1 MTELDEATKAK
12 LRAEVARLVSMG
24 HDRAKAK
31 RTVWDDYLEDPSAYT
46 AAKPVAPPL
55 EPEPEPVQEQEIP
68 PPALPVP
75 APVLPGPEPPAR
87 HSRFWDAKEEPRLTP
102 EWLERN
108 RQQLA
113 QVKRIVGVRS
123 K

>member
-24 HDRAKAK
+24 MAAGKA
-31 RTVWDDYLEDPSAYT
+31 RQIVWDDYLEELAAYAA
-46 AAKPVAPPL
+46 AAKPVGPP
-55 EPEPEPVQEQEIP
+55 PEPEPVQEQEIP
-68 PPALPVP
+68 PPAPPVP